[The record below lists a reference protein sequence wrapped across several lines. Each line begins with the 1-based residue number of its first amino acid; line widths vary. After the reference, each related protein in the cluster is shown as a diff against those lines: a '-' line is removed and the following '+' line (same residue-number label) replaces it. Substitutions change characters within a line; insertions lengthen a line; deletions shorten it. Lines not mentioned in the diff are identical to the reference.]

1 MHKQTYRYEAIKY
14 PSKEDVFF
22 NVLWHNRDY
31 TAPHWHNGL
40 EILYLLEGSED
51 CYLGEE
57 ECIRMKK
64 GDFLVIN
71 SRVVHSVQCPRQ
83 CREMLIQIPYPMMKR
98 FIPQIDGLEFVCEKI
113 TGKKQRMDTFLVES
127 ALSTLAEL
135 HPFQSPE
142 ETLEFYSQIYHLLAV
157 LVKDFS
163 VSVTSDKM
171 EISEKYMER
180 LGMITSYVNEHYMEE
195 ISLQEIA
202 RLVSLNPDYFTRFFK
217 KYMGMTFLD
226 YVNSVRMEHVV
237 RDLQR
242 TDLSVQKLLEIH
254 GFTNYKLFMKMYKP
268 GLSTPGKMR
277 RPERTEDRRLTDE
290 RDLPAKNRKISF
302 KVALHVNN

>member
-180 LGMITSYVNEHYMEE
+180 LGMITSYVKEHYMEE

-242 TDLSVQKLLEIH
+242 TDLSVQKLLELH
-254 GFTNYKLFMKMYKP
+254 GFTNYKLFMKMYKSRFE
-268 GLSTPGKMR
+268 STPGKMR
-277 RPERTEDRRLTDE
+277 RYRKEQKIED
-290 RDLPAKNRKISF
+290 
-302 KVALHVNN
+302 

>member
-180 LGMITSYVNEHYMEE
+180 LGMITSYVKEHYMEE

-254 GFTNYKLFMKMYKP
+254 GFTNYKLFMKMYK
-268 GLSTPGKMR
+268 SRFESIPGKMR
-277 RPERTEDRRLTDE
+277 RYRKEQKIED
-290 RDLPAKNRKISF
+290 
-302 KVALHVNN
+302 

>member
-83 CREMLIQIPYPMMKR
+83 CREMLIQIPYPMLKR

-180 LGMITSYVNEHYMEE
+180 LGMITSYVKEHYMEE

-254 GFTNYKLFMKMYKP
+254 GFTNYKLFMKMYKSRFE
-268 GLSTPGKMR
+268 STPGKMR
-277 RPERTEDRRLTDE
+277 RYRKEQKIED
-290 RDLPAKNRKISF
+290 
-302 KVALHVNN
+302 

>member
-1 MHKQTYRYEAIKY
+1 
-14 PSKEDVFF
+14 
-22 NVLWHNRDY
+22 
-31 TAPHWHNGL
+31 
-40 EILYLLEGSED
+40 
-51 CYLGEE
+51 
-57 ECIRMKK
+57 MKK

-142 ETLEFYSQIYHLLAV
+142 ETLEFYSRMYHLLAV

-180 LGMITSYVNEHYMEE
+180 LGMITSYVKEHYTEE

-254 GFTNYKLFMKMYKP
+254 GFTNYKLFMKMYKSRFE
-268 GLSTPGKMR
+268 STPGKMR
-277 RPERTEDRRLTDE
+277 RYRKEQKIED
-290 RDLPAKNRKISF
+290 
-302 KVALHVNN
+302 

>member
-98 FIPQIDGLEFVCEKI
+98 FIPQINGLEFVCEKI

-180 LGMITSYVNEHYMEE
+180 LGMITSYVKEHYMEE

-254 GFTNYKLFMKMYKP
+254 GFTNYKLFMKMYKSRFE
-268 GLSTPGKMR
+268 STPGKMR
-277 RPERTEDRRLTDE
+277 RYRKEQKIED
-290 RDLPAKNRKISF
+290 
-302 KVALHVNN
+302 

>member
-98 FIPQIDGLEFVCEKI
+98 FISQIDGLEFVCEKI

-180 LGMITSYVNEHYMEE
+180 LGMITSYVKEHYMEE

-242 TDLSVQKLLEIH
+242 TDLSVQKLQEIH
-254 GFTNYKLFMKMYKP
+254 GFTNYKLFMKMYKSRFE
-268 GLSTPGKMR
+268 STPGKMR
-277 RPERTEDRRLTDE
+277 RYRKEQKIED
-290 RDLPAKNRKISF
+290 
-302 KVALHVNN
+302 

>member
-83 CREMLIQIPYPMMKR
+83 CREILIHIPYPMMKR

-180 LGMITSYVNEHYMEE
+180 LGMITSYVKEHYMEE

-254 GFTNYKLFMKMYKP
+254 GFTNYKLFMKMYKSRFE
-268 GLSTPGKMR
+268 STPGKMR
-277 RPERTEDRRLTDE
+277 RYRKEQKIED
-290 RDLPAKNRKISF
+290 
-302 KVALHVNN
+302 

>member
-142 ETLEFYSQIYHLLAV
+142 ETLQFYSQIYHLLAV

-180 LGMITSYVNEHYMEE
+180 LGMITSYVKEHYMEE

-254 GFTNYKLFMKMYKP
+254 GFTNYKLFMKMYKSRFE
-268 GLSTPGKMR
+268 STPGKMR
-277 RPERTEDRRLTDE
+277 RYRKEQKIED
-290 RDLPAKNRKISF
+290 
-302 KVALHVNN
+302 